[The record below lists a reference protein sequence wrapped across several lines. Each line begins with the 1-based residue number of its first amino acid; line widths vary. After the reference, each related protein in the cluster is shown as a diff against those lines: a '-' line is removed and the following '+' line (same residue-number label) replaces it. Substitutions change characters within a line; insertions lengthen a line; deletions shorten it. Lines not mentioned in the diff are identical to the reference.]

1 MLYHQTS
8 SDLEKKHS
16 TELAVS
22 EIYNKLLK
30 NMDENKITCSIF
42 LDLAKAFDSVDHRIL
57 IQKLEKY
64 GIRGNAL
71 ELIKSYLS
79 NRQHYVKVNNVESRY
94 RVLEIGVPQGSVL
107 GPLLFLIFINDLPN
121 CCKLDVT
128 LFADDTFLSLAS
140 KNIRQLRKEMGK
152 ELDKVYKWLVLNKL
166 TLNISKSKYMLISK
180 GKRIC
185 TGDFR
190 LKLDG
195 IPLERCVEYKYL
207 GIYIDE
213 RLNWKRHIQYMCH
226 KLSKVCGYFARLR
239 NCAGM
244 KTMKMI
250 YNALVFSHLRYCNIV
265 WGGASKTIL
274 KPLITLQN
282 RIVRIMAFAPFQ
294 ITDVRL
300 FFEKFEFHNLEQI
313 NHFEIGKFMYKYK
326 NNMLPEKFNGYFQL
340 SGTNHNHNL
349 RSVANEKYEQHRAK
363 GLYGI
368 KMIQH
373 RGVKLWNEL
382 PFEIKNQST
391 LKRFTNLFKFYVT
404 ELGLNTL

>member
-1 MLYHQTS
+1 
-8 SDLEKKHS
+8 
-16 TELAVS
+16 
-22 EIYNKLLK
+22 
-30 NMDENKITCSIF
+30 
-42 LDLAKAFDSVDHRIL
+42 
-57 IQKLEKY
+57 
-64 GIRGNAL
+64 
-71 ELIKSYLS
+71 
-79 NRQHYVKVNNVESRY
+79 
-94 RVLEIGVPQGSVL
+94 
-107 GPLLFLIFINDLPN
+107 
-121 CCKLDVT
+121 
-128 LFADDTFLSLAS
+128 
-140 KNIRQLRKEMGK
+140 
-152 ELDKVYKWLVLNKL
+152 
-166 TLNISKSKYMLISK
+166 
-180 GKRIC
+180 
-185 TGDFR
+185 
-190 LKLDG
+190 
-195 IPLERCVEYKYL
+195 
-207 GIYIDE
+207 
-213 RLNWKRHIQYMCH
+213 
-226 KLSKVCGYFARLR
+226 
-239 NCAGM
+239 M

-373 RGVKLWNEL
+373 RGVKLWNDL
-382 PFEIKNQST
+382 PSEIKNQST

-404 ELGLNTL
+404 ELGPNTL